1 MTIAPILMVDD
12 DEDDRMLAEEAFLE
26 VGVPCPLEFVADG
39 DELLD
44 YLLSSG
50 RFAGQGPTVRP
61 SIILLDLNMP
71 RRDGREALA
80 AIKAHPDL
88 RRIPVIVLTTS
99 QRPSDV
105 LQSYELGAST
115 YIVKPANFEGLI
127 NMVQR
132 LVLYWFGIAAI
143 PSEAG

>member
-12 DEDDRMLAEEAFLE
+12 DEDDRMLAEEAFAE

-50 RFAGQGPTVRP
+50 RFAGQGPAVRP